1 MFARHY
7 CRGHAKAEAAAPGS
21 LPPWSSKRWYYD
33 CGVPVPVG
41 GRGVA
46 RSIRFAAEGVEF
58 LEPVLT
64 AVACGV
70 LASVVSFPPGHNADT
85 AADAFAAALQAR
97 ASPARFTTVMYN
109 RAAVTVGYFAL
120 LHEGDSG
127 LFAAKLRMFVVSC
140 SSPLL
145 VIEPLVIVE
154 CRHGYVTVDVTQT
167 QPLRALPWSVGLC
180 VTHCAA
186 VEHAPGT
193 LSLMPADCLPV
204 FLFDKAHTSAAAA
217 HHAAGTV
224 PSSSPTT

>member
-1 MFARHY
+1 
-7 CRGHAKAEAAAPGS
+7 
-21 LPPWSSKRWYYD
+21 
-33 CGVPVPVG
+33 
-41 GRGVA
+41 
-46 RSIRFAAEGVEF
+46 
-58 LEPVLT
+58 
-64 AVACGV
+64 
-70 LASVVSFPPGHNADT
+70 
-85 AADAFAAALQAR
+85 
-97 ASPARFTTVMYN
+97 MYS

-193 LSLMPADCLPV
+193 LSLMPADCLH
-204 FLFDKAHTSAAAA
+204 LSSCSTRHTPAAAQL
-217 HHAAGTV
+217 
-224 PSSSPTT
+224 PPTTLLGLSPRRRPPHSRWQWQLVFIYNTNSLPLYIVHSR